1 MRKSVDASLR
11 RFYFLKFSVL
21 AFLFRNSF
29 FSVIQSTPDITYYV
43 GTDKK
48 VRYIGAYVILGS
60 KFGNFLI
67 AAVKNGVRYIGEYVI
82 LGVRYIGS

>member
-1 MRKSVDASLR
+1 VVFKFQLSSTS
-11 RFYFLKFSVL
+11 YLK
-21 AFLFRNSF
+21 
-29 FSVIQSTPDITYYV
+29 IQSTPDITYYV
-43 GTDKK
+43 GTGKK